1 MLFAWLFLT
10 LDVNHL
16 SVLNEELRAIL
27 EGYHLR
33 RLVKSLSF
41 LSSDCLFKMI

>member
-16 SVLNEELRAIL
+16 SVLNEELIL